1 MPPIKR
7 AKFNYDLGGDVTDLK
22 LCDIILSYRDQ
33 TTWLFWIKNLQHG
46 QRTVLWR
53 LFEEG
58 ILANFAIF
66 LNTQDL
72 RDPARVPNSL
82 TDKGVEGRFTKLF
95 ERLASNSIDSAQLR
109 EKVSQIKALCDSL
122 DAANVNRI
130 NIENEEKQSD
140 LAD

>member
-1 MPPIKR
+1 MDS
-7 AKFNYDLGGDVTDLK
+7 AQ
-22 LCDIILSYRDQ
+22 CD
-33 TTWLFWIKNLQHG
+33 G
-46 QRTVLWR
+46 A
-53 LFEEG
+53 FEEG
-58 ILANFAIF
+58 ILANFAVF

-82 TDKGVEGRFTKLF
+82 TDKGVEGRITKLF